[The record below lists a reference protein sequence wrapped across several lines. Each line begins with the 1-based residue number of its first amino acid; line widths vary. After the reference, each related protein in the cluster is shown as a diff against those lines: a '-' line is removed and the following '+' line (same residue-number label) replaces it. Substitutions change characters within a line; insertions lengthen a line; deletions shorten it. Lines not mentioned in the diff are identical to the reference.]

1 MWEMLVLGYV
11 LAIGGSFVGAEVFPR
26 ARKFLTTVG
35 ILVAVVPPLLFV
47 AAVIALFSSL
57 RGQNVHF
64 G

>member
-35 ILVAVVPPLLFV
+35 VLVTVVPLLLLAALVIFV
-47 AAVIALFSSL
+47 ASTFHP
-57 RGQNVHF
+57 QNLHF

>member
-26 ARKFLTTVG
+26 ARKFLYTLG
-35 ILVAVVPPLLFV
+35 ILVAVVPMVLFAV
-47 AAVIALFSSL
+47 AVIMLAHAFQ
-57 RGQNVHF
+57 GQNLHI